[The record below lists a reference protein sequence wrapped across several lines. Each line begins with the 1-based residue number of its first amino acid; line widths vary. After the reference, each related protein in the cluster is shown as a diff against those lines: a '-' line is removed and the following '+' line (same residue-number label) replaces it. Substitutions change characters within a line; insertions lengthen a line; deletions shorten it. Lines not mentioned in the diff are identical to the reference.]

1 MPRLPWSHHF
11 QLKFAPYLI
20 SHFNFLS
27 TPLLIEL
34 VLLASLPQ
42 RRSSGV
48 TTCFARLLEPTNLL
62 HPESN
67 CARMNISELPPEV
80 FSDILV
86 EAVRIRGLKRAL
98 RLRLVASRCWHLSR
112 NDNTV
117 TDCRLE
123 SFNEGLVGALYISN
137 LIGKDHNELST
148 LMWPWL
154 RPYFERRLLER
165 RTKELPRLHTIR
177 TIAEILVTTRG
188 GDLTYEVLAAQL
200 LQLSARDGRRLRQ
213 LFLRSLPVEAFDFP
227 TFVFIAAA
235 YAHDASLVNELSG
248 AYFQS
253 PNDTAFGDPFEA
265 ALRANNH
272 DIITL
277 LLASPSSEA
286 HFLKAVALHGRADVL
301 KVVLQRECNSINS
314 WLGESHQLDLRR
326 LATILRT
333 PSVELFE
340 VMVQE
345 ISSRRL
351 ATLSVELLSG
361 LLHCATG
368 RGWANMVAHLI
379 KRGVP
384 SDEMSRSVKLHPLAT
399 ACKAGYDDV
408 VQILLDNGAIF
419 RGPEIRYAA
428 QHGHTSTVS
437 ILLKSQSEP
446 NPVFTEGCLYAAA
459 RKGYADVVRLLLD
472 FGVDPND
479 GKPAPLLGAVQSEH
493 TGIVRLLVGKGARIC
508 QTLRR
513 AQKRT
518 ELQSMLE
525 LLDELSSCPKH
536 STGSATVMQT

>member
-1 MPRLPWSHHF
+1 MQISNLPS
-11 QLKFAPYLI
+11 
-20 SHFNFLS
+20 
-27 TPLLIEL
+27 
-34 VLLASLPQ
+34 
-42 RRSSGV
+42 
-48 TTCFARLLEPTNLL
+48 
-62 HPESN
+62 
-67 CARMNISELPPEV
+67 EV

-98 RLRLVASRCWHLSR
+98 RLRLVASTCQQLFKYDS
-112 NDNTV
+112 TV

-123 SFNEGLVGALYISN
+123 SFNDSLVGALCTSD
-137 LIGKDHNELST
+137 LIGKDHRELST

-154 RPYFERRLLER
+154 RPYFERRLLEK

-177 TIAEILVTTRG
+177 SIAERLVAFSTSS
-188 GDLTYEVLAAQL
+188 LTYEALAAQL

-213 LFLRSLPVEAFDFP
+213 LFLRSLPVEASDFP

-235 YAHDASLVNELSG
+235 YANYALLVHEFSD
-248 AYFQS
+248 AYFRS
-253 PNDTAFGDPFEA
+253 PRDTAFGDPFEA

-272 DIITL
+272 DIMTL
-277 LLASPSSEA
+277 LLASPWSEA
-286 HFLKAVALHGRADVL
+286 HFLKAVALHGRVDVL
-301 KVVLQRECNSINS
+301 KLVLQRECNPINS
-314 WLGESHQLDLRR
+314 WLGEPHQLDLRR

-351 ATLSVELLSG
+351 ATLSAELLSG
-361 LLHCATG
+361 LLHGATG

-384 SDEMSRSVKLHPLAT
+384 PDEMNHSVQLHPLAI
-399 ACKAGYDDV
+399 ACKAGHRDV
-408 VQILLDNGAIF
+408 VQLLLDNGAIF

-437 ILLKSQSEP
+437 TLLKSQAKL

-459 RKGYADVVRLLLD
+459 RKCYADIVRLLLD
-472 FGVDPND
+472 LGVDPND

-493 TGIVRLLVGKGARIC
+493 TGIVHLLVGKGARIC
-508 QTLRR
+508 LALRKVR
-513 AQKRT
+513 KRT

-525 LLDELSSCPKH
+525 LLDELASCPKH
-536 STGSATVMQT
+536 SIRSATVMQT